1 MTIEEIKKMS
11 DEEFIKLIKTDN
23 SLFTDLTGIKN
34 KIFNVSTP
42 VILSSLLNTCLILYN
57 TDTSSI
63 DLKDA
68 IIKGAITTFVESIL
82 LFHILS
88 LEDKQSMKDYDEKII
103 ELKKALDVSDEK
115 EFMDLKE
122 RVRSYNHDFINKEN
136 QEDFNTPKLLK
147 DLNATKFIDDLD
159 YKTYTDE
166 LSGYTKKKNNK

>member
-1 MTIEEIKKMS
+1 MTLEEIKKMS

-23 SLFTDLTGIKN
+23 SLFADLTGIKN

-57 TDTSSI
+57 TDTSNI

-68 IIKGAITTFVESIL
+68 IIKGGITTFVESIL

-88 LEDKQSMKDYDEKII
+88 LEDKQSMKDYEEKII
-103 ELKKALDVSDEK
+103 ELKRMLDVLDEK

-136 QEDFNTPKLLK
+136 QEDFKAPKLLK

-166 LSGYTKKKNNK
+166 LSSYTKKKNNK